1 MENLSTTNSKSTR
14 LVLAAMVVIIA
25 GISYAESII
34 NPLLMALFTGAIL
47 VQPIKWL
54 IRHKVPQWL
63 AIGIAILGL
72 LGIYLAFFELLASSW
87 SRFVQ
92 NAPRYEQNLDNLTQS
107 TLAFLSERGI
117 DISAVGGSSV
127 LDPSK
132 IMQYTALVINK
143 LADVMSQEFTFL
155 LLTIF
160 LLVEIDSIFLKVE
173 ALTKGTDVSGMSRP
187 LLNLVG

>member
-1 MENLSTTNSKSTR
+1 M
-14 LVLAAMVVIIA
+14 
-25 GISYAESII
+25 
-34 NPLLMALFTGAIL
+34 
-47 VQPIKWL
+47 
-54 IRHKVPQWL
+54 

-92 NAPRYEQNLDNLTQS
+92 NAPRYEQNLENLTQS

-127 LDPSK
+127 LDPSR

-160 LLVEIDSIFLKVE
+160 LLVEMDSIFLKVE
-173 ALTKGTDVSGMSRP
+173 TLTKGTDVSECVP
-187 LLNLVG
+187 LLVEI

>member
-1 MENLSTTNSKSTR
+1 METISTTNSKSTP

-34 NPLLMALFTGAIL
+34 NPLLMALFTGTIL
-47 VQPIKWL
+47 VQPIQWFL
-54 IRHKVPQWL
+54 RHKVPQWL

-72 LGIYLAFFELLASSW
+72 LGLYLAFFELLASSW

-92 NAPRYEQNLDNLTQS
+92 NAPRYEQNLENLTQS

-127 LDPSK
+127 LDPSR
-132 IMQYTALVINK
+132 IMLYTA
-143 LADVMSQEFTFL
+143 
-155 LLTIF
+155 
-160 LLVEIDSIFLKVE
+160 
-173 ALTKGTDVSGMSRP
+173 
-187 LLNLVG
+187 